1 VTTSRVPA
9 LVLVVLL
16 VVAAAA
22 AAVLLNLLLL
32 GRASAGND
40 PVGQLKPRANLH
52 AAPRWTI
59 RPTTGPVEDGGADD

>member
-40 PVGQLKPRANLH
+40 PVGQLKPRANLP

>member
-1 VTTSRVPA
+1 MTRSRVPA
-9 LVLVVLL
+9 LVLAVLL
-16 VVAAAA
+16 VAAAAA

-40 PVGQLKPRANLH
+40 PVGQLKPRANLP
-52 AAPRWTI
+52 AAPAWTI